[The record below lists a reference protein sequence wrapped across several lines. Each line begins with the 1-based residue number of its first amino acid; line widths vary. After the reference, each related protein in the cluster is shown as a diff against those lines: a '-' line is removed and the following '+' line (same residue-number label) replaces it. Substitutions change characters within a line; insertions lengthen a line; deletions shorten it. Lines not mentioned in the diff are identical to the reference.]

1 MHRTHWKMIKLI
13 KKILIIED
21 EKSLARALEL
31 KLTHAG
37 FKAKIVFNGEDAIE
51 LLQKETF
58 SLILLDLIMPKMD
71 GFTVLAI
78 LKVKK
83 IKTPVL
89 VLSNLSQEND
99 MKRAKE
105 FGAKEFFIKSNT
117 PIAKIV
123 ERATEL
129 LK

>member
-1 MHRTHWKMIKLI
+1 MKTP

-21 EKSLARALEL
+21 EKTLARALEL
-31 KLTHAG
+31 KLSHSG
-37 FKAKIVFNGEDAIE
+37 FEAKSVFNGEDGVK
-51 LLQKETF
+51 LLEKE
-58 SLILLDLIMPKMD
+58 SYDLILLDLIMPKID
-71 GFTVLAI
+71 GFAVLAI
-78 LKVKK
+78 LKTKK

-89 VLSNLSQEND
+89 VLSNLSQQND

-117 PIAKIV
+117 PIATIV
-123 ERATEL
+123 SRVSGL

>member
-1 MHRTHWKMIKLI
+1 MLNQTDKVKTS

-21 EKSLARALEL
+21 EKPLARALEL
-31 KLTHAG
+31 KLSHAG
-37 FKAKIVFNGEDAIE
+37 FESEVVFNGEDGIK
-51 LLQKETF
+51 LLNKKSF
-58 SLILLDLIMPKMD
+58 ALILLDLIMPKMD
-71 GFTVLAI
+71 GFTLLAM

-89 VLSNLSQEND
+89 VLSNLSQRED
-99 MKRAKE
+99 EKRAKE

-117 PIAKIV
+117 PIATIV
-123 ERATEL
+123 LRATEL

>member
-1 MHRTHWKMIKLI
+1 MKTS

-21 EKSLARALEL
+21 EKPLARALEL
-31 KLTHAG
+31 KLSHAG
-37 FKAKIVFNGEDAIE
+37 FTSEVVFNGEDGIK
-51 LLQKETF
+51 LLNKKSF
-58 SLILLDLIMPKMD
+58 ALILLDLIMPKMD
-71 GFTVLAI
+71 GFTLLAM

-89 VLSNLSQEND
+89 VLSNLSQRED
-99 MKRAKE
+99 EKRAKE

-117 PIAKIV
+117 PIATIISRV
-123 ERATEL
+123 TEL

>member
-1 MHRTHWKMIKLI
+1 MS

-21 EKSLARALEL
+21 EKPLARALEL

-37 FKAKIVFNGEDAIE
+37 FEAKVVFNGEDAIE
-51 LLQKETF
+51 LLQKE
-58 SLILLDLIMPKMD
+58 SYALILLDLIMPKMD

-83 IKTPVL
+83 IETPVMI
-89 VLSNLSQEND
+89 LSNLSQEQD
-99 MKRAKE
+99 EKRAKE

-117 PIAKIV
+117 PIATIV
-123 ERATEL
+123 ERIIEL

>member
-1 MHRTHWKMIKLI
+1 MLNLTNKVKTS

-31 KLTHAG
+31 KLSHAG
-37 FKAKIVFNGEDAIE
+37 FKSEVVFNGEDGIE
-51 LLQKETF
+51 LLNKESF
-58 SLILLDLIMPKMD
+58 ALILLDLIMPKMD
-71 GFTVLAI
+71 GFTLLAM
-78 LKVKK
+78 LKEKK

-89 VLSNLSQEND
+89 VLSNLSQRED
-99 MKRAKE
+99 EKRAKE

-117 PIAKIV
+117 PIATIV
-123 ERATEL
+123 LRVTEL